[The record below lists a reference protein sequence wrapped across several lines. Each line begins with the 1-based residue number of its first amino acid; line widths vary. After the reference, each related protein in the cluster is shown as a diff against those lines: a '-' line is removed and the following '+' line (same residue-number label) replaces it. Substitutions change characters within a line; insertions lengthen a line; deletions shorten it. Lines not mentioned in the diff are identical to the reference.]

1 MEAPACPLS
10 PMCTLPCIR
19 AVLWKC
25 RLMDCKARLRQVC
38 RPRFDVTSR
47 TSCARSSTTCKKL
60 GVRGDVWIDGSF
72 ATQKPEPQ
80 DIDVA
85 LAIGWPALTAMTDA
99 NKQRLA
105 SLMNE
110 EGRAYAQAKW
120 NVDFYVFRATN
131 FNERR
136 YWFELFSKNPD
147 SSNRKGIPF
156 VRLT

>member
-1 MEAPACPLS
+1 MSAQPDVYPALYPGGLVEVALDGLQGAFAAGV
-10 PMCTLPCIR
+10 PT
-19 AVLWKC
+19 A
-25 RLMDCKARLRQVC
+25 LRRHLTDQL
-38 RPRFDVTSR
+38 
-47 TSCARSSTTCKKL
+47 RSFIHHLQEL

-105 SLMNE
+105 YLMNE